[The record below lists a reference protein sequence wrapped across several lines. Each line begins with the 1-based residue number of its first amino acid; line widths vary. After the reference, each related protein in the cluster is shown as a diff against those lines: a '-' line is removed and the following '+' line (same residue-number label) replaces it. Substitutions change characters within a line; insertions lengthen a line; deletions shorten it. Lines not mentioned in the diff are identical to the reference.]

1 MGRGYP
7 LILDPRSRRVYQQ
20 IHLFAFAAGNGAGG
34 DSGRVPTRGGIY
46 HIGDGARRSVE
57 AHLVNVYELL
67 SY

>member
-20 IHLFAFAAGNGAGG
+20 IHSFAFAAGNGPAA
-34 DSGRVPTRGGIY
+34 TRGVYQRAGGIY